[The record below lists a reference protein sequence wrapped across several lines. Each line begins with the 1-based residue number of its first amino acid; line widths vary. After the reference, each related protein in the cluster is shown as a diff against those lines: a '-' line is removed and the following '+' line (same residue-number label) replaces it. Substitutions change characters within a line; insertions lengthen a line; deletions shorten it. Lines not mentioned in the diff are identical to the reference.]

1 MIDRRRFFPKQQT
14 RLCGRRRQSRLCQ
27 NDIIRVRK
35 KKDSV
40 VDGKSQSR
48 TTLVNSTTGF
58 ASSAILMMVVCVLG
72 RPSFKER
79 FISAVCFCAST
90 TLLQKNTR
98 EKSLLRVKF
107 ESFSFV
113 VVPFLSFLSL
123 SPRGPL

>member
-1 MIDRRRFFPKQQT
+1 MSEKAHDEMFAIEKCDEISVNDDRRRFFPKQQT

-58 ASSAILMMVVCVLG
+58 ASAIFDDGCVFWVVRRSKSVL
-72 RPSFKER
+72 
-79 FISAVCFCAST
+79 
-90 TLLQKNTR
+90 
-98 EKSLLRVKF
+98 
-107 ESFSFV
+107 
-113 VVPFLSFLSL
+113 
-123 SPRGPL
+123 